1 MNQFHHSRNT
11 QKRATNLQN
20 HRKQI
25 NQLMYMNEIKI
36 FIKNEKETENL
47 TQTIRIYSWDIGM
60 EFIIKK
66 ISYAYSEKGE
76 KKQVKEN

>member
-1 MNQFHHSRNT
+1 
-11 QKRATNLQN
+11 
-20 HRKQI
+20 
-25 NQLMYMNEIKI
+25 MYMNDIKI

-66 ISYAYSEKGE
+66 KPCR
-76 KKQVKEN
+76 